1 MYMMNSLYL
10 CKRIKFRTWMS
21 HIYVIRIKFSTWM
34 SQIKIKSE
42 YALRIFTNYKGNMN
56 ISVYS

>member
-1 MYMMNSLYL
+1 
-10 CKRIKFRTWMS
+10 MS